1 MIRMLASKG
10 ESKEKGVM
18 VDPLSGCYSEDVEGG
33 LSEVIRE
40 RRLPLELL
48 HVQNL
53 VNWTF

>member
-40 RRLPLELL
+40 RWPLELL